1 MGRAMTAP
9 VASNLLSWHKIRPAE
24 SLFWM
29 LAVAAFFAF
38 PNDLPLGTQVLT
50 MALFVVALDLA
61 LGFAGILSL
70 GHALFFGT
78 GAYLAAFI
86 SLGGWHEPISGALLA
101 GFAAGLLA
109 LALGPLVVF
118 YNGLPQIMVTLLVM
132 LIGYEAANKA
142 TWLTGGDDGLGGFE
156 LDPLLGIFRWSVYG
170 QTAYLYAL
178 VWLFVIFALA
188 RRLIASPFGVALQGF
203 RENRNR
209 MLLIGAP
216 VKWHLIR
223 VYAVSGFFAGIAG
236 AVSAQTAKF
245 VSLNSLSLNLSVDVL
260 VMLVLGG
267 VGRLYGALLGA
278 TVYTLVHH
286 FAAEWNPYHWMF
298 VIGGLLVFV
307 VRFARGGILGVLEAV
322 YSRVLA
328 QFRAR
333 AG

>member
-1 MGRAMTAP
+1 
-9 VASNLLSWHKIRPAE
+9 
-24 SLFWM
+24 
-29 LAVAAFFAF
+29 
-38 PNDLPLGTQVLT
+38 

-86 SLGGWHEPISGALLA
+86 STGGWHEPITGALLA
-101 GFAAGLLA
+101 GLAAGLLA

-118 YNGLPQIMVTLLVM
+118 YSGLAQIMVTLLLM
-132 LIGYEAANKA
+132 LIVYEAANKA
-142 TWLTGGDDGLGGFE
+142 TWLTGGDDGLGGIE
-156 LDPLLGIFRWSVYG
+156 LDPLLGMFRWSVYG

-178 VWLFVIFALA
+178 VWLFVIFVLA

-223 VYAVSGFFAGIAG
+223 VYAISGFIAGIAG
-236 AVSAQTAKF
+236 AVSAQTTKF

-267 VGRLYGALLGA
+267 VGRLYGALVGA
-278 TVYTLVHH
+278 TVYTLVQH

-307 VRFARGGILGVLEAV
+307 VRFARGGILGVLESV
-322 YSRVLA
+322 YE
-328 QFRAR
+328 RAR
-333 AG
+333 SRFSGRTK